1 MESVSRSLYLKWRS
15 QTFDDVIAQEHV
27 TRTLKNAVKLGQVS
41 HAYLFCG
48 PRGTGKTSTARILA
62 KAVNCES
69 EADDKPCNKCRSCIS
84 ISQGRAM
91 DLIEIDAA
99 SNRGIDDVRELREK
113 VRFLPAEAKRKVYII
128 DEVHMMTSEAF
139 NALLKTLEE
148 PPERAMFILATT
160 EAHKV
165 PPTIVSRCQRFDF
178 RPIPLRATVDRLQH
192 ICQAESLNISTET
205 LELIARHA
213 TGSLRDAVSL
223 LDQLAVY
230 NDGVITPDTAY
241 AILGATTIER
251 VEQFVDALA
260 KRDMAEGIH
269 MVNEVVNDGA
279 DLRQF
284 NKEVVDYLRD
294 LLLLKASPRETT
306 NIDLSPEALSRL
318 RSRAEMLS
326 LEEIFRLINIFSGN
340 DVALK
345 MGRYAQLP
353 LEMGVVDFVLGGS
366 GTARRDSSTVS
377 AAARTETRTPVKRDS
392 APPRLQVVPPPPAQ
406 PIRAEASPAS
416 EAGNTEPSKGG
427 ETPKTRQET
436 VHTAPAEAETE
447 QDQAI
452 DLDPELARAVDLW
465 PRILEDIRPLNRSVE
480 ALLKDC
486 APVAME
492 GSFLVLGFQYEFH
505 KTKIED
511 IRNRS
516 IVESVAS
523 KVMGGKCNIKCVLA
537 VKGGGTEQKSP
548 RQQREE
554 VRNDPRVKAAMNI
567 FNAKIVD
574 GQSTTE

>member
-1 MESVSRSLYLKWRS
+1 MESGSRSLYLKWRS
-15 QTFDDVIAQEHV
+15 QNFEDVIAQDHV
-27 TRTLKNAVKLGQVS
+27 TRTLKNAIKLGQVS

-69 EADDKPCNKCRSCIS
+69 ESEDKPCNKCRSCVS

-99 SNRGIDDVRELREK
+99 SNRGIDDVRDLREK
-113 VRFLPAEAKRKVYII
+113 VRFMPAEAKRKVYII

-178 RPIPLRATVDRLQH
+178 RPIPLRAIVDRLEH
-192 ICQAESLNISTET
+192 ICQAESLNIAAAT

-230 NDGVITPDTAY
+230 NDGVITPETAS

-251 VEQFVDALA
+251 VEQFVNALA
-260 KRDMAEGIH
+260 QRDMAGGIRV
-269 MVNEVVNDGA
+269 VNDVVNDGS

-284 NKEVVDYLRD
+284 NREIVDYLRD
-294 LLLLKASPRETT
+294 LMLLKAAPRETGYF
-306 NIDLSPEALSRL
+306 DLRQEAVARRHSTGEL
-318 RSRAEMLS
+318 LS
-326 LEEIFRLINIFSGN
+326 LEDVFRLISIFSGS
-340 DVALK
+340 DIALK
-345 MGRYAQLP
+345 SGRYAQLP
-353 LEMGVVDFVLGGS
+353 LEMGVVDFVLGS
-366 GTARRDSSTVS
+366 NSSTRREI
-377 AAARTETRTPVKRDS
+377 APVVAIPRAEPRPPAKRDS
-392 APPRLQVVPPPPAQ
+392 APPKLQVVPPQ
-406 PIRAEASPAS
+406 PGQARPEATRTSNNSPEADSSKDADAPKSRQQAAATVPEAAEMQVDH
-416 EAGNTEPSKGG
+416 
-427 ETPKTRQET
+427 QE
-436 VHTAPAEAETE
+436 
-447 QDQAI
+447 
-452 DLDPELARAVDLW
+452 DLDPELARVVDLW

-486 APVAME
+486 APVGME
-492 GSFLVLGFQYEFH
+492 GSFLVLGFQFEFH

-511 IRNRS
+511 ARNRS

-523 KVMGGKCNIKCVLA
+523 KVIGGKCHIKCVLA
-537 VKGGGTEQKSP
+537 PKGDGAGHKSP
-548 RQQREE
+548 RQHREAA
-554 VRNDPRVKAAMNI
+554 RNDPRVKAAINI

-574 GQSTTE
+574 GQSTPD